1 VRLGNHGTVERG
13 SLRRSTNP
21 TAIRESL
28 VRRHAGRWAAFERAI
43 DFVNRL
49 GVPGDILEFGVFAGA
64 SLALLALSQH
74 RHPHGLPRRVVG
86 FDSFNGLPATRDPHP
101 VWRAGAFGVNEWWHP
116 TLPIGAPAAPD
127 AVHGLFR
134 ACALPEPTV
143 VDGAFADTVPRVV
156 PRDVMAAAVVH
167 LDCDLYEST
176 RDALAGVADVLQDG
190 TMLLFDDWFLY
201 HGNPDRGEA
210 RALREFLAARPGWA
224 AAHYTAYGVCAN
236 AFILYRV

>member
-1 VRLGNHGTVERG
+1 M
-13 SLRRSTNP
+13 RRSANP

-28 VRRHAGRWAAFERAI
+28 VRQHAGRWAAFERAI

-86 FDSFNGLPATRDPHP
+86 FDSFNGLPATHDPHP
-101 VWRAGAFGVNEWWHP
+101 VWREGAFGVNEWWHP
-116 TLPIGAPAAPD
+116 TLPIGAPVAPD
-127 AVHGLFR
+127 AVHDLFR

-143 VDGAFADTVPRVV
+143 VDGAFVDAVPRVV
-156 PRDVMAAAVVH
+156 PRDVGAAAIVH

-201 HGNPDRGEA
+201 HGNPERGEA

-224 AAHYTAYGVCAN
+224 AAHYTSYGVCAN
-236 AFILYRV
+236 AFILYRVSIPDS